1 VPSINMIAVRRAEK
15 RRQEQNTRKLV
26 YGIAAEFGVTMVI
39 VSVMYARLLAV
50 NGSVGDLNTE
60 ITKLQPTV
68 DQIQLM
74 QKETQDLQ
82 PKVATL
88 DGAKADTLFWY
99 NDLYAVTTCLPPK
112 TWLTTLGTAG
122 SGGDGS
128 PGTAGTGDPQ
138 LSLSGVA
145 LNQSTVGTAI
155 LQMNQSPR
163 LDHVDLAM
171 VQQQKTGLVP
181 TVSFQMTVH
190 LKPEAAPTAATAGTA
205 GTEGAGNVQ
214 KS

>member
-1 VPSINMIAVRRAEK
+1 MPSINMIAARRAEK

-26 YGIAAEFGVTMVI
+26 YGIAAEFGATAVI

-60 ITKLQPTV
+60 ISKLQPTV
-68 DQIQLM
+68 NQIQLM

-99 NDLYAVTTCLPPK
+99 NDLYAVTSCLPPK

-122 SGGDGS
+122 TSGDGS
-128 PGTAGTGDPQ
+128 PGTAGSGDPQ

-171 VQQQKTGLVP
+171 VTQGKTGLVP
-181 TVSFQMTVH
+181 TVTFQMTVH
-190 LKPEAAPTAATAGTA
+190 LKPEAAPAAGT
-205 GTEGAGNVQ
+205 GGAGNVQ